1 MFGRRVGPAL
11 FSRPQSRLFNPAH
24 VAKAQGFFH
33 MDDVW
38 AGILLIGISA
48 VVMDRLVQLA
58 MARAVRW
65 QERVVR

>member
-1 MFGRRVGPAL
+1 
-11 FSRPQSRLFNPAH
+11 
-24 VAKAQGFFH
+24 

-48 VVMDRLVQLA
+48 VVMDRIVQLV